1 MKKYFFLVCICLLMG
16 CSEEERTENSL
27 CNKIGKELNHHLP
40 AGISIMHSE
49 SVRSGTCTLWTKS
62 DHDQKIYF
70 DIAYY
75 DDWDVEIYSNNP
87 CYISIKTGKEKHIV
101 DTYSSGIRDVKKVRL
116 RSEQTTKKSPEFE
129 CSASENY
136 YNWMGVGEARVL
148 DPI

>member
-1 MKKYFFLVCICLLMG
+1 MG

-87 CYISIKTGKEKHIV
+87 CYISIKTGKERHIV
-101 DTYSSGIRDVKKVRL
+101 DIYSSGIRDVKKVRL

-129 CSASENY
+129 CSASEDY
-136 YNWMGVGEARVL
+136 WM
-148 DPI
+148 DPMGLEW